1 VHSVYFVHLITDPG
15 FVHIMV
21 GILQKPAM
29 KNFFLR
35 QQAWV
40 VDVETRAKGRGAEI
54 AKCEAVKSAEKV

>member
-1 VHSVYFVHLITDPG
+1 
-15 FVHIMV
+15 MV

-29 KNFFLR
+29 KNFFSR

-54 AKCEAVKSAEKV
+54 AKREAVESAEKV